1 MNILMYGWE
10 FPPHISGG
18 LGVACY
24 GIVQGLLDLH
34 VDCTLVLPDLGNEPI
49 NMNARLTVIKTQ
61 QNSGALTTHPI
72 NSLLRPYQTG
82 ESYQTLYEQTAQ
94 KKIYGNNLWAEIHR
108 YAEVAS
114 QAAVTEK
121 HDLIHAHDWLTI
133 LAGVKAK
140 AISGKPLIFH
150 VHALEIDRSGAN
162 LCQAVFDIEKFGM
175 EQADAIIA
183 VSQFSKDIMIKHY
196 GIPAE
201 KITVVHN
208 GIFQEKILPLTQNKQ
223 MDAPRAIVLFL
234 GRVTQQK
241 GPFYFIEAAINILS
255 KRQDIEFVIAGEGD
269 QLSHM
274 IEKVAAAGISDHVY
288 FTGFLEP
295 KAVKELYQMSHV
307 YVMPSVSEPFGI
319 ACLEALSHNLP
330 VIISKQSG
338 VSEVLNHSLKIDYW
352 DVDALA
358 TKIMAL
364 IDFPALRHEML
375 MHNQKELTHLSWDIA
390 AAKILAVYEKL
401 LQ

>member
-1 MNILMYGWE
+1 MKILMYGWE

-24 GIVQGLLDLH
+24 GIVQGLLDLQI
-34 VDCTLVLPDLGNEPI
+34 DCTLVLPNLGNETI
-49 NMNARLTVIKTQ
+49 DMGARLTVIKTQ
-61 QNSGALTTHPI
+61 GDSGALTVHPVD
-72 NSLLRPYQTG
+72 SLLRPYQTDK
-82 ESYQTLYEQTAQ
+82 SYGTLYEQTAQ
-94 KKIYGNNLWAEIHR
+94 KKVYGDNLWAEIHR
-108 YAEVAS
+108 YAELAS
-114 QAAVTEK
+114 QAAATAT

-140 AISGKPLIFH
+140 AISGKPLVFH

-175 EQADAIIA
+175 EQADTIIA
-183 VSQFSKDIMIKHY
+183 VSQFSKDIIIKHY

-208 GIFQEKILPLTQNKQ
+208 GIFQEKILPLPYGRQLN
-223 MDAPRAIVLFL
+223 APRAIVLFL

-241 GPFYFIEAAINILS
+241 GPFYFIEAAMNILT

-269 QLSHM
+269 QLAPM
-274 IEKVAAAGISDHVY
+274 IEKVAAAGISDHVQ

-295 KAVKELYQMSHV
+295 AAVKNLYLMSDV

-319 ACLEALSHNLP
+319 ACLEALSHHLP

-352 DVDALA
+352 DVNALA
-358 TKIMAL
+358 AHIIAL
-364 IDFPALRHEML
+364 VDFPALRNEML
-375 MHNQKELTHLSWDIA
+375 AHNQKELAHLSWDTA

-401 LQ
+401 MK